1 MANRNTSQQAA
12 VRTAL
17 LESRSPLDAHA
28 LLAAARVHAPRLG
41 MATVYRVVAR
51 LMEEGVC
58 KPVRLP
64 GQCTR
69 FEWVHEGHHH
79 HYFACNGCGTVY
91 AIEGCLDDL
100 ECLLPPSFSLEE
112 HEVVLYGKCRACVTT
127 RSHASPLVGLRHGGS
142 GTAQPLPRQNPSSP
156 TPGQAK
162 KAPTL

>member
-1 MANRNTSQQAA
+1 MTHRNTSQQEAI
-12 VRTAL
+12 RMAL
-17 LESRSPLDAHA
+17 LESRSPLDAQA

-41 MATVYRVVAR
+41 MATVYRAVAR

-64 GQCTR
+64 GHCTR
-69 FEWVHEGHHH
+69 FEWIREGHHH

-91 AIEGCLDDL
+91 LIEGCLEDL
-100 ECLLPPSFSLEE
+100 ECLLPPFFSLEE
-112 HEVVLYGKCRACVTT
+112 HEVVLYGKCRTCATA
-127 RSHASPLVGLRHGGS
+127 RALSPTLGGLGHGGATS
-142 GTAQPLPRQNPSSP
+142 AQPLPRQNPSSP